1 MNRRKLRV
9 LQLGKQYYPH
19 IGGIEV
25 TMQQIAE
32 GIQGEVDSFVLAA
45 QERGGARKEI
55 INNVPVYYAK
65 SWGII
70 ASMPISI
77 DLIGYLRKHRD
88 DYDIIH
94 LHMPFPL
101 GDLACLLSGFKGK
114 LVLYWHSD
122 IIRQKKLMLLY
133 RPLMQWTLRRA
144 DVIAIATQ
152 GNIDGSPYVKLF
164 ERKCVKIPFGLRRE
178 WEEKSNRYWAERRQQ
193 EENLS
198 GEILTK
204 KSLSGEIDRKETLK
218 LLFIGRLV
226 YYKGCEV
233 LVEAMELLGRRNQ
246 LNGIELC
253 LVGAGVLEEELKAR
267 VHRNGLK
274 EYIKFAGRVSDDVLE
289 EKIRECDVFV
299 FPSVANS
306 EAFGLVQLETMAFGK
321 PVINTSL
328 STGVPWVSI
337 GGKTGLTVDPN
348 DAKALADAIL
358 WMKEHPAEREEM
370 GIQARRRVKKEFNQE
385 KLLRKMIW
393 LYRKLCAGE
402 QNAK

>member
-1 MNRRKLRV
+1 MKVFLYTEALKAV
-9 LQLGKQYYPH
+9 GKSGLGKA
-19 IGGIEV
+19 IEHQKEALTKV
-25 TMQQIAE
+25 
-32 GIQGEVDSFVLAA
+32 GVDYTLN
-45 QERGGARKEI
+45 GK
-55 INNVPVYYAK
+55 
-65 SWGII
+65 
-70 ASMPISI
+70 
-77 DLIGYLRKHRD
+77 D